1 MDISTR
7 DSGLS
12 VGEAAARV
20 GLTTYTLRWYEQEGL
35 VAPVGRDSA
44 GRRRYTEADLDRLLL
59 LTRLRRT
66 GMPVRDMRRYAE
78 LARLGDRTRDARRAL
93 FEAHRARVL
102 ARMTELEED
111 LKCSTTR
118 SRCTA
123 ARRRNDDPSTD
134 RGRRS
139 GGLRHR
145 AGLHGHELRLR
156 RAATTPSRRAPCTGR
171 WTWA

>member
-7 DSGLS
+7 ERVLS

-44 GRRRYTEADLDRLLL
+44 GRRRYTEDDLNWLVL

-78 LARLGDRTRDARRAL
+78 LARQGDRTRAARRAL
-93 FEAHRARVL
+93 FEAHRVRVL
-102 ARMTELEED
+102 ARMAELEED
-111 LKCSTTR
+111 LKVLNYKIETY
-118 SRCTA
+118 RCTEEE
-123 ARRRNDDPSTD
+123 R
-134 RGRRS
+134 
-139 GGLRHR
+139 
-145 AGLHGHELRLR
+145 
-156 RAATTPSRRAPCTGR
+156 
-171 WTWA
+171 

>member
-7 DSGLS
+7 ERGLS

-44 GRRRYTEADLDRLLL
+44 GRRRYTEADLNWLVL

-78 LARLGDRTRDARRAL
+78 LARQGDRTRAARRAL
-93 FEAHRARVL
+93 FEAHRVRVL
-102 ARMTELEED
+102 ARMAELEED
-111 LKCSTTR
+111 LKVLNYKIETY
-118 SRCTA
+118 RCA
-123 ARRRNDDPSTD
+123 EE
-134 RGRRS
+134 GR
-139 GGLRHR
+139 
-145 AGLHGHELRLR
+145 
-156 RAATTPSRRAPCTGR
+156 
-171 WTWA
+171 

>member
-7 DSGLS
+7 ERGLS

-44 GRRRYTEADLDRLLL
+44 GRRRYTEADLNWLVL

-78 LARLGDRTRDARRAL
+78 LARQGDRTRAARRAL
-93 FEAHRARVL
+93 FEAHRVRVL
-102 ARMTELEED
+102 ARMAELEED
-111 LKCSTTR
+111 LKVLNYKIETY
-118 SRCTA
+118 
-123 ARRRNDDPSTD
+123 
-134 RGRRS
+134 GRT
-139 GGLRHR
+139 
-145 AGLHGHELRLR
+145 EE
-156 RAATTPSRRAPCTGR
+156 GR
-171 WTWA
+171 

>member
-7 DSGLS
+7 EMSLT
-12 VGEAAARV
+12 VGEAAERV

-44 GRRRYTEADLDRLLL
+44 GRRRYTEGDVNWLML

-78 LARLGDRTRDARRAL
+78 LARQGDRTLGARRAL

-102 ARMTELEED
+102 GRMAELEED
-111 LKCSTTR
+111 LKVLDYKID
-118 SRCTA
+118 A
-123 ARRRNDDPSTD
+123 Y
-134 RGRRS
+134 
-139 GGLRHR
+139 
-145 AGLHGHELRLR
+145 R
-156 RAATTPSRRAPCTGR
+156 RAEEEQA
-171 WTWA
+171 

>member
-7 DSGLS
+7 ESTLT
-12 VGEAAARV
+12 VGEAAERV

-44 GRRRYTEADLDRLLL
+44 GRRRYTPGDVDWLFL

-78 LARLGDRTRDARRAL
+78 LARQGDCTLGARRAL

-102 ARMTELEED
+102 TRMADLEED
-111 LKCSTTR
+111 LKVLDHKID
-118 SRCTA
+118 A
-123 ARRRNDDPSTD
+123 Y
-134 RGRRS
+134 
-139 GGLRHR
+139 
-145 AGLHGHELRLR
+145 R
-156 RAATTPSRRAPCTGR
+156 RAEEAR
-171 WTWA
+171 